1 MHTALIID
9 EDAEARR
16 RLRDLLRE
24 AFPII
29 EIVEAVTPQHVHAQL
44 KYAYFSLAFIEPA
57 CEEGLDLIDTLQRQS
72 PHTLCVAIARS
83 EEELCIL
90 NTLQAGACGYLLKS
104 RPDEELRQQLHAIQN
119 GHPPLSAPVVHCMLK
134 HFHKLRKAYRRCGLT
149 EKEKE
154 VLTLIAKGMSRGD
167 TALMLNISDN
177 TAAGYIK
184 NIYRKLDISSRA
196 EAAQEAIRIGLI
208 QP

>member
-9 EDAEARR
+9 ADAVARR
-16 RLRDLLRE
+16 RLRVLLHK
-24 AFPII
+24 AFTA
-29 EIVEAVTPQHVHAQL
+29 VETLESDTAQHIHAQL
-44 KYAYFSLAFIEPA
+44 KYAHFSLAFIEPA
-57 CEEGLDLIDTLQRQS
+57 CDETHDLIETIKQQS
-72 PHTLCVAIARS
+72 PHTLCVAITQNHDEQGIR
-83 EEELCIL
+83 
-90 NTLQAGACGYLLKS
+90 TVLQAGAQGYLLKD
-104 RPDEELRQQLHAIQN
+104 RPDTELIQQLKAIQD
-119 GHPPLSAPVVHCMLK
+119 GHPPLSPPVVHCMLK
-134 HFHKLRKAYRRCGLT
+134 HFQRLRDAHKHSGLT
-149 EKEKE
+149 QKEKE

-167 TALMLNISDN
+167 TAVLLNISDN